1 MNGTS
6 RQHETEPTGM
16 KASSLEEP
24 RSRLGR
30 GLAALIGDSGSEAEA
45 VVRVRGQRRVPI
57 EFLRPNPRNPRTVFD
72 EDDLAD
78 LTNSVREK
86 GIIQPILV
94 RTVPGVSDSYEIIAG
109 ERRWRAAQRAEHHD
123 VPIVTIEA
131 DDKQALEIAII
142 ENVQRTNLNALEE
155 AEGYER
161 LGREFG
167 YSQGEL
173 AKVIGKSRPHVANTL
188 RLLKLPDRARALLS
202 SGRISAGHARA
213 LCNAEDPGAVA
224 ERIVARNLS
233 VRAVEDLIKRAQEQ
247 KEEADGFARTSRK
260 VKDADTRALERR
272 LSDRIGLVVD
282 ITHKGESG
290 EVRLKYASLEQLDRI
305 VGLLG
310 A

>member
-1 MNGTS
+1 
-6 RQHETEPTGM
+6 M
-16 KASSLEEP
+16 KAQAQEET

-72 EDDLAD
+72 EADLAE
-78 LTNSVREK
+78 LTDSVREK

-94 RTVPGVSDSYEIIAG
+94 RTVPGVADAYEIVAG
-109 ERRWRAAQRAEHHD
+109 ERRWRAAQRAELHD

-161 LGREFG
+161 LGAEFG
-167 YSQGEL
+167 YTQGDL
-173 AKVIGKSRPHVANTL
+173 AKVIGKSRPHVNNTL
-188 RLLKLPDRARALLS
+188 RLLKLPERARRMLS
-202 SGRISAGHARA
+202 LGQISAGHARA
-213 LCNAEDPGAVA
+213 LCNATDPDAIA
-224 ERIVARNLS
+224 ERVVARGLS
-233 VRAVEDLIKRAQEQ
+233 VRAVEELIKRETEQ
-247 KEEADGFARTSRK
+247 NEQAEGFARISRK

-272 LSDRIGLVVD
+272 LADRIGLTVD
-282 ITHKGESG
+282 INHKGEGG
-290 EVRLKYASLEQLDRI
+290 EVRLKYSSLDQLDRI
-305 VGLLG
+305 VALLG